1 MYRFAV
7 CDDNSEDISYVTA
20 LLEKW
25 SRAVDIPVQIKG
37 FPSAEAFLFAWEE
50 EKRFDVLIL
59 DVEMGGMSGVELAKK
74 LRLLGASMQL
84 IFLTGYME
92 YIAEGYDVEALNYLL
107 KPVTEERL
115 GDVLNRAAERLKT
128 RENVLILSLPD
139 GMVTVPQHEIK
150 YLEVM
155 RNYVTIHAGEDISI
169 KRTLNE
175 LESKLDECF
184 FRIHRSY
191 IVNLRFV
198 RKVAKTEV
206 TLKDGSVLPLSRKMY
221 DGLNRAMIEYF

>member
-7 CDDNSEDISYVTA
+7 CDDNSVDISYVTA

-115 GDVLNRAAERLKT
+115 GDVLNRAVERLKT

>member
-7 CDDNSEDISYVTA
+7 CDDNPKDIAYVTA

-25 SRAVDIPVQIKG
+25 SRAAELPIQITG

-50 EKRFDVLIL
+50 DKRFDVLLL

-74 LRLLGASMQL
+74 LRQAGASMQL

-92 YIAEGYDVEALNYLL
+92 YISEGYDVEALHYLL
-107 KPVTEERL
+107 KPVTEEKL
-115 GDVLNRAAERLKT
+115 SGVLNRAVERLKT
-128 RENVLILSLPD
+128 REHVLMLLLPD
-139 GMVTVPQHEIK
+139 GMVTVPQREIK

-155 RNYVTIHAGEDISI
+155 RNYVTIHAVEDISV

-175 LESKLDECF
+175 LKNELDEGF

-191 IVNLRFV
+191 IVNLCFV
-198 RKVAKTEV
+198 RKVSKTEV
-206 TLKDGSVLPLSRKMY
+206 TLKDGCVLPLSRKMY
-221 DGLNRAMIEYF
+221 EGLNRAMIEYF

>member
-1 MYRFAV
+1 M
-7 CDDNSEDISYVTA
+7 
-20 LLEKW
+20 
-25 SRAVDIPVQIKG
+25 
-37 FPSAEAFLFAWEE
+37 
-50 EKRFDVLIL
+50 
-59 DVEMGGMSGVELAKK
+59 
-74 LRLLGASMQL
+74 
-84 IFLTGYME
+84 
-92 YIAEGYDVEALNYLL
+92 EALNYLL

-115 GDVLNRAAERLKT
+115 GDVLNRAVERLKT

>member
-115 GDVLNRAAERLKT
+115 GDVLNRAVERLKT